1 MHDFLYPPCVRD
13 ITIPYTPLRT
23 QPCVLLHT
31 KPYSL
36 LKVAPFCSPNLHP
49 DPHLTNSFKRKNL
62 FDKLTTPNSIILK
75 LYLKFKL
82 NKIAFQCYTYHPL
95 VDRIPAYT
103 GRRGVSQHALGR
115 GVCIP
120 AYIGQGDVCP
130 GGCVPRGCLPR
141 GGVCRGVSAQ
151 EVSAQGVSIWGVSA
165 WGYLP
170 KGGV

>member
-1 MHDFLYPPCVRD
+1 MTFCILLVCETSLSLRYSVLTPPCVHSLASSC
-13 ITIPYTPLRT
+13 IPSLIVSSKLHRFVHKTCT
-23 QPCVLLHT
+23 SLHT
-31 KPYSL
+31 L
-36 LKVAPFCSPNLHP
+36 LILSKEH
-49 DPHLTNSFKRKNL
+49 L

-82 NKIAFQCYTYHPL
+82 NKIAFQWDTYHPL
-95 VDRIPAYT
+95 VDRIPACT
-103 GRRGVSQHALGR
+103 
-115 GVCIP
+115 
-120 AYIGQGDVCP
+120 GQGDVCP

-165 WGYLP
+165 WGCLP